1 MKSSNLGIV
10 ALSLLSVSAITVSAQ
25 ETLSFSALGN
35 SAIQFG
41 GSADTFTFLNST
53 PLVSLGTGGGYAQWD
68 VTSESGSA
76 ATGSAIGLNGNID
89 NGPFS
94 YGPITVIGI
103 SQIATVIGPLGDLD
117 ISDGAGGLL
126 KGIVNAVDIQTVGTV
141 GGFINAFLSINLS
154 DVTYSGSN
162 PDLEY
167 LPANQPGSVDLG
179 FQFSPG
185 MTLQQLSEGS
195 GGYDS
200 TSYNGSIAVPGVVPE
215 PSSLVMSAL
224 GGLGAIG
231 VGFRRWKK

>member
-41 GSADTFTFLNST
+41 GTADTFAFLNST
-53 PLVSLGTGGGYAQWD
+53 PLVSLGAGGGYAQWD

-94 YGPITVIGI
+94 YGPINVSGI
-103 SQIATVIGPLGDLD
+103 SQTASVTGPLGTLD

-126 KGIVNAVDIQTVGTV
+126 KGTINAINVQTIGTV
-141 GGFINAFLSINLS
+141 GGFINANLS
-154 DVTYSGSN
+154 VNLTGVSYSGSN
-162 PDLEY
+162 PDLVY
-167 LPANQPGSVDLG
+167 LTANQPGSVDLA

-185 MTLQQLSEGS
+185 MTLQQLSSGS

-200 TSYNGSIAVPGVVPE
+200 TSYNGSIAVSAVPE
-215 PSSLVMSAL
+215 PSSLAMSAL

-231 VGFRRWKK
+231 IGFRRWKK